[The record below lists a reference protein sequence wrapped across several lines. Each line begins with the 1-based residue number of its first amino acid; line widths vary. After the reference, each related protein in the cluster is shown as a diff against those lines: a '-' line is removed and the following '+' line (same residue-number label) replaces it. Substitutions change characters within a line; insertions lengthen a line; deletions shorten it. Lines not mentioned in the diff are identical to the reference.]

1 MSKEIKIAG
10 SISFGGKRLNVYGDL
25 DAPLFKAKD
34 ISHAIGYSSGNEWR
48 MLEMCEEDE
57 KLKLPLVVAGQR
69 RSVNFVTENGL
80 YNILAQSRMEI
91 ARSWRRVVHDEL
103 INMRKEKGR
112 NIAEQ
117 FEEWDHA
124 MDNIYFDEETG
135 QLMQSVTVPG
145 GDVIQ
150 LLPSS
155 YNQTRNVMMNY
166 EVLANIYKSR
176 KDHKL
181 DEWRNFCKWIE
192 ELPYSE
198 LITGGKR

>member
-1 MSKEIKIAG
+1 MLDGKLTPYIQRVIDGEMTSKDLANALKTAINSVYGLTSASFDNPFRDPRNIDNIVAKRGALFMIDLKNEVLKRGFQVAHIKTDSIKIPDATPE
-10 SISFGGKRLNVYGDL
+10 IIQFVMNFGERYGYTFEHEATYD
-25 DAPLFKAKD
+25 
-34 ISHAIGYSSGNEWR
+34 
-48 MLEMCEEDE
+48 
-57 KLKLPLVVAGQR
+57 
-69 RSVNFVTENGL
+69 
-80 YNILAQSRMEI
+80 RMEI

-150 LLPSS
+150 IP
-155 YNQTRNVMMNY
+155 Y
-166 EVLANIYKSR
+166 EK
-176 KDHKL
+176 
-181 DEWRNFCKWIE
+181 E
-192 ELPYSE
+192 EE
-198 LITGGKR
+198 

>member
-1 MSKEIKIAG
+1 MSVEERHLLNKIRFFEDMLLR
-10 SISFGGKRLNVYGDL
+10 S
-25 DAPLFKAKD
+25 KD
-34 ISHAIGYSSGNEWR
+34 YRQQENIGYSSGNEWR

-135 QLMQSVTVPG
+135 QLMQSVTIPG

-150 LLPSS
+150 IP
-155 YNQTRNVMMNY
+155 Y
-166 EVLANIYKSR
+166 EK
-176 KDHKL
+176 
-181 DEWRNFCKWIE
+181 E
-192 ELPYSE
+192 E
-198 LITGGKR
+198 

>member
-1 MSKEIKIAG
+1 MHISMEIIALMKLYSG
-10 SISFGGKRLNVYGDL
+10 IREHGYFTFTGIHIIG
-25 DAPLFKAKD
+25 
-34 ISHAIGYSSGNEWR
+34 SHAIGYSSGNEWR

-117 FEEWDHA
+117 FEEWDRA

-150 LLPSS
+150 IP
-155 YNQTRNVMMNY
+155 Y
-166 EVLANIYKSR
+166 EK
-176 KDHKL
+176 
-181 DEWRNFCKWIE
+181 E
-192 ELPYSE
+192 EE
-198 LITGGKR
+198 

>member
-1 MSKEIKIAG
+1 MIDFMVISTRSTKRGVIEIYPKFIIKK
-10 SISFGGKRLNVYGDL
+10 STDLMIRGGDFYAIWIEERGLWSTDEQDALQLIDREL
-25 DAPLFKAKD
+25 DRYAEENRQRFNSD
-34 ISHAIGYSSGNEWR
+34 ISGNEWR

-150 LLPSS
+150 IP
-155 YNQTRNVMMNY
+155 Y
-166 EVLANIYKSR
+166 EK
-176 KDHKL
+176 
-181 DEWRNFCKWIE
+181 E
-192 ELPYSE
+192 EE
-198 LITGGKR
+198 

>member
-69 RSVNFVTENGL
+69 RSGNFVTENGL

-124 MDNIYFDEETG
+124 MDNITLMRKPVSLCS
-135 QLMQSVTVPG
+135 QLRFLVEM
-145 GDVIQ
+145 
-150 LLPSS
+150 
-155 YNQTRNVMMNY
+155 
-166 EVLANIYKSR
+166 
-176 KDHKL
+176 
-181 DEWRNFCKWIE
+181 
-192 ELPYSE
+192 
-198 LITGGKR
+198 

>member
-135 QLMQSVTVPG
+135 QLMQSITVPG

-150 LLPSS
+150 VP
-155 YNQTRNVMMNY
+155 Y
-166 EVLANIYKSR
+166 ETLANIYKSR
-176 KDHKL
+176 KNHKL
-181 DEWRNFCKWIE
+181 DEWREFCKWIKS
-192 ELPYSE
+192 LPYSE
-198 LITGGKR
+198 LITGGTNEKMA

>member
-48 MLEMCEEDE
+48 MLEMCEDDE

-69 RSVNFVTENGL
+69 RSINFVTENGL

-150 LLPSS
+150 IP
-155 YNQTRNVMMNY
+155 Y
-166 EVLANIYKSR
+166 EK
-176 KDHKL
+176 
-181 DEWRNFCKWIE
+181 E
-192 ELPYSE
+192 EE
-198 LITGGKR
+198 